1 MKYLLTFF
9 LPLLA
14 LAFIACGK
22 RVHIDEISFRGDTVI
37 YEGAPYTGD
46 IWTEDESTGRFRT
59 EMGILRS
66 LTFYHRNG
74 KEAITMQ
81 VSEQGAPHTEIFDEQ
96 GQPMDMMTFQTKYAE
111 SISWPR
117 TRASASAVVS
127 CWYKTA
133 ARNKPVRR
141 K

>member
-1 MKYLLTFF
+1 MKYLLPFL

-14 LAFIACGK
+14 LAFTACGK

-96 GQPMDMMTFQTKYAE
+96 GQPMDMMTFQTKYADIWIKMAMIQGE
-111 SISWPR
+111 LMM
-117 TRASASAVVS
+117 
-127 CWYKTA
+127 K
-133 ARNKPVRR
+133 
-141 K
+141 

>member
-1 MKYLLTFF
+1 MLTFF

-22 RVHIDEISFRGDTVI
+22 RVHIDEISFRGDIVI

-59 EMGILRS
+59 ETGILRS

-96 GQPMDMMTFQTKYAE
+96 GQPMDMMTFQTKYADIWIKMAMIQGE
-111 SISWPR
+111 LMM
-117 TRASASAVVS
+117 
-127 CWYKTA
+127 K
-133 ARNKPVRR
+133 
-141 K
+141 

>member
-1 MKYLLTFF
+1 MKYLLPFF

-14 LAFIACGK
+14 LAFTACGK

-59 EMGILRS
+59 ERGILRS

-96 GQPMDMMTFQTKYAE
+96 GQPMDMMTFQTKYADIWIKMAMIQGE
-111 SISWPR
+111 LMM
-117 TRASASAVVS
+117 
-127 CWYKTA
+127 K
-133 ARNKPVRR
+133 
-141 K
+141 